1 MLNLLRLLLVSS
13 LLQCFIVNA
22 NQDSKIPSEGKVVP
36 LNLIVLAPES
46 IPYHYYNYDDASV
59 VGTSVDEIKS
69 LMQQANLASPTFRIY
84 PWKRALYLA
93 NKQPKTLIMPLS
105 RTPERENDYV
115 WLKAMRE
122 TYFSVYSL
130 DDAPL
135 TPEIVREKN
144 ISIYC
149 ENAGIQCLL
158 LSKSGFPEKF
168 IKENHGVSHDNFLD
182 LALAGRIKYFLAEQ
196 DLVETGLKQRRL
208 PLNTLKKVYTLNK
221 PVSDYLAISKNNEP
235 ELIDLLVQIFSK
247 SAE

>member
-22 NQDSKIPSEGKVVP
+22 NQDSKISSEGKVVP

-149 ENAGIQCLL
+149 ENAGIQ
-158 LSKSGFPEKF
+158 
-168 IKENHGVSHDNFLD
+168 
-182 LALAGRIKYFLAEQ
+182 
-196 DLVETGLKQRRL
+196 
-208 PLNTLKKVYTLNK
+208 
-221 PVSDYLAISKNNEP
+221 
-235 ELIDLLVQIFSK
+235 
-247 SAE
+247 